1 MLSGMNLDSQMYSK
15 FLSEFG
21 DEIQEGTSIQNK
33 ENGNERTLMDVL
45 RDNDMSS
52 NHDESKAKTEHIEER
67 LKNVKCVGETRN
79 SNVL

>member
-1 MLSGMNLDSQMYSK
+1 MNLDSQMYSK

-45 RDNDMSS
+45 RDDGMSTND
-52 NHDESKAKTEHIEER
+52 DESKAKTEHIEEH
-67 LKNVKCVGETRN
+67 LKNVKCVGETRS